1 MKKFR
6 TLNHKIIFYVMSVSI
21 CLALLITAIMSF
33 GSIRSTNVILL
44 DNMRITAR
52 IASQNISSN
61 LHLLTDRMYN
71 LSSEDTFLSA
81 SVTKEEKEARIDE
94 AETLIEFV
102 WLAAYDTSGGKLYG
116 DEAAP
121 DSIADTGYYAQIEK
135 TGSTVIGEPYQQDG
149 LWQLCVGAAL
159 KNEDGVIGYL
169 VGSYK
174 YDLLN
179 DVLSLLILGNTGTA
193 VILNE
198 DGTVIGDR
206 ELENIVGRPNVYE
219 LYPSEKNAVVFDKA
233 LEFQTGSA
241 IIREHGVRHYA
252 GYAPIPGTNWSLMV
266 DVPQIDYMGTLMFS
280 ELVTIILTLLL
291 LFISAALIIPL
302 AGKISGSLSLA
313 TGRLQALADGNLTEE
328 VVSSASNDETRIL
341 TSALAKTIESLNK
354 YIQDIRECLGA
365 LAAGDYTVEIPDDFH
380 GDFISI
386 RDSLSHIALSLNQTM
401 AQMSRS
407 AVEVNQNSSGVSG
420 YARELY
426 DGSVNQS
433 ALLEQLVKSMD
444 DIQVS
449 ISHNEENARQ
459 IEACSENAKEKTAL
473 GAGYMQD
480 MLKTMNQVH
489 DAVSEISKISKLIED
504 ISNQTNLLSL
514 NASIE
519 AARAGEAGRGFMVVA
534 SQIGNLSRQTADALH
549 QTMDIIEH
557 SATVIRQGLDTA
569 DQTAGAFGQIREV
582 TEQYRDISR
591 KLSETVE
598 EQTTSVKAVNTQLMS
613 LREIADANRDLAQET
628 DKMAADS
635 LAQSEGLKDYVARV
649 KVKDSAQLASLS
661 ASGQ

>member
-6 TLNHKIIFYVMSVSI
+6 TLNHKIIFYVMFVSI
-21 CLALLITAIMSF
+21 CLALLITVIMSF

-61 LHLLTDRMYN
+61 LHLLTERMYT
-71 LSSEDTFLSA
+71 LSSEDTFLSE
-81 SVTKEEKEARIDE
+81 SVTKEQKEARIDE

-102 WLAAYDTSGGKLYG
+102 WLAAYDTSGHKLYG
-116 DEAAP
+116 DETAP
-121 DSIADTGYYAQIEK
+121 DSVADTGYYAQIEK
-135 TGSTVIGEPYQQDG
+135 TGSTVIGEPYRQEG
-149 LWQLCVGAAL
+149 LWQLCVAVPL
-159 KNEDGVIGYL
+159 KDEEGITGYL

-193 VILNE
+193 IILNE

-206 ELENIVGRPNVYE
+206 ELENAAGRQNVYE
-219 LYPSEKNAVVFDKA
+219 LYPSEKNARVFDKA

-252 GYAPIPGTNWSLMV
+252 GYAPIPGTNWSLLV
-266 DVPQIDYMGTLMFS
+266 DVPQVDYMGTLLFS

-313 TGRLQALADGNLTEE
+313 TGRLQALADGNLTEK
-328 VVSSASNDETRIL
+328 VVPSASNDETRIL
-341 TSALAKTIESLNK
+341 TSALAKTIESLNL

-365 LAAGDYTVEIPDDFH
+365 LAAGDYTVEIPDGFH

-407 AVEVNQNSSGVSG
+407 AVEVNRNSSGVSG

-444 DIQVS
+444 DIQAS
-449 ISHNEENARQ
+449 IRQ
-459 IEACSENAKEKTAL
+459 NEACSENAKEKTAL

-480 MLKTMNQVH
+480 MLRTMNEVH
-489 DAVSEISKISKLIED
+489 DAVAEISKISKLIED

-534 SQIGNLSRQTADALH
+534 SQIGRLSRQTADALH

-557 SATVIRQGLDTA
+557 STTVIRQGLDTA

-582 TEQYRDISR
+582 TEQYRDISER
-591 KLSETVE
+591 LSVTVE
-598 EQTTSVKAVNTQLMS
+598 EQTRSVKTVNTQLMS

-649 KVKDSAQLASLS
+649 KVKDPGHLTS
-661 ASGQ
+661 

>member
-6 TLNHKIIFYVMSVSI
+6 TLNHKIIFYVMFVSI
-21 CLALLITAIMSF
+21 CLALLITVIMSF

-61 LHLLTDRMYN
+61 LHLLTERMYT
-71 LSSEDTFLSA
+71 LSSEDTFLSE
-81 SVTKEEKEARIDE
+81 SVTKEQKEARIDE

-102 WLAAYDTSGGKLYG
+102 WLAAYDTSGHKLYG
-116 DEAAP
+116 DETAP
-121 DSIADTGYYAQIEK
+121 DSVADTGYYAQIEK
-135 TGSTVIGEPYQQDG
+135 TGSTVIGEPYRQEG
-149 LWQLCVGAAL
+149 LWQLCVAVPL
-159 KNEDGVIGYL
+159 KDEEGITGYL

-193 VILNE
+193 IILNE

-206 ELENIVGRPNVYE
+206 ELENAAGRQNVYE
-219 LYPSEKNAVVFDKA
+219 LYPSEKNARVFDKA

-252 GYAPIPGTNWSLMV
+252 GYAPIPGTNWSLLV
-266 DVPQIDYMGTLMFS
+266 DVPQVDYMGTLLFS

-313 TGRLQALADGNLTEE
+313 TGRLQALADGNLTEK
-328 VVSSASNDETRIL
+328 VVPSASNDETRIL
-341 TSALAKTIESLNK
+341 TSALAKTIESLNL

-365 LAAGDYTVEIPDDFH
+365 LAAGDYTVEIPDGFH

-407 AVEVNQNSSGVSG
+407 AVEVNRNSSGVSG

-444 DIQVS
+444 DIQAS
-449 ISHNEENARQ
+449 IRQNEDNARQ

-480 MLKTMNQVH
+480 MLRTMNEVH
-489 DAVSEISKISKLIED
+489 DAVAEISKISKLIED
-504 ISNQTNLLSL
+504 ISNQTNLL
-514 NASIE
+514 SIE

-534 SQIGNLSRQTADALH
+534 SQIGRLSRQTADALH

-557 SATVIRQGLDTA
+557 STTVIRQGLDTA

-582 TEQYRDISR
+582 TEQYRDISER
-591 KLSETVE
+591 LSVTVE
-598 EQTTSVKAVNTQLMS
+598 EQTRSVKTVNTQLMS

-649 KVKDSAQLASLS
+649 KVKDPGHLTS
-661 ASGQ
+661 

>member
-102 WLAAYDTSGGKLYG
+102 WLAAYDTSGRKLYG

-206 ELENIVGRPNVYE
+206 ELEMFTSFIPPKKMPWCLTRRWSSRPDQRSYVNTACAIMPGMRRFPGR
-219 LYPSEKNAVVFDKA
+219 
-233 LEFQTGSA
+233 
-241 IIREHGVRHYA
+241 
-252 GYAPIPGTNWSLMV
+252 
-266 DVPQIDYMGTLMFS
+266 
-280 ELVTIILTLLL
+280 
-291 LFISAALIIPL
+291 
-302 AGKISGSLSLA
+302 
-313 TGRLQALADGNLTEE
+313 TGRLWWMC
-328 VVSSASNDETRIL
+328 R
-341 TSALAKTIESLNK
+341 
-354 YIQDIRECLGA
+354 R
-365 LAAGDYTVEIPDDFH
+365 
-380 GDFISI
+380 SI
-386 RDSLSHIALSLNQTM
+386 IW
-401 AQMSRS
+401 
-407 AVEVNQNSSGVSG
+407 
-420 YARELY
+420 AR
-426 DGSVNQS
+426 
-433 ALLEQLVKSMD
+433 
-444 DIQVS
+444 
-449 ISHNEENARQ
+449 
-459 IEACSENAKEKTAL
+459 
-473 GAGYMQD
+473 
-480 MLKTMNQVH
+480 
-489 DAVSEISKISKLIED
+489 
-504 ISNQTNLLSL
+504 
-514 NASIE
+514 
-519 AARAGEAGRGFMVVA
+519 
-534 SQIGNLSRQTADALH
+534 
-549 QTMDIIEH
+549 
-557 SATVIRQGLDTA
+557 
-569 DQTAGAFGQIREV
+569 
-582 TEQYRDISR
+582 
-591 KLSETVE
+591 
-598 EQTTSVKAVNTQLMS
+598 
-613 LREIADANRDLAQET
+613 
-628 DKMAADS
+628 
-635 LAQSEGLKDYVARV
+635 
-649 KVKDSAQLASLS
+649 
-661 ASGQ
+661 